1 MSFGTGIAALF
12 VIGGGV
18 LLLLVL
24 AGVRR
29 AIDFIPMST
38 ERRELVARAAPAAGA
53 VLVLLYAAVG
63 LGVLLGDRP
72 EPGSFAVAGLVLLVI
87 AVAWPALRD
96 IASGVVL
103 KTGRACRVGDYVRV
117 DGIEG
122 RVQRLGL
129 RAVTLETSEGHEALV
144 PYARVVRQ
152 TLYREPARE
161 HVAHHVF
168 RMEASGNEPLRELKE
183 RVRVA
188 ALHVHWHSVVRE
200 PQTTVVDGRTL
211 EVTVFPIHPD
221 RGADIE
227 AAVRAA
233 LPQSPE
239 AKPSSPQRA
248 AAPPEASKPS

>member
-1 MSFGTGIAALF
+1 MSLGTGIAALV

-24 AGVRR
+24 AGARR
-29 AIDFIPMST
+29 AIDFVPMT
-38 ERRELVARAAPAAGA
+38 AERRELAARAGPAVGA

-63 LGVLLGDRP
+63 LGALLGDRP
-72 EPGSFAVAGLVLLVI
+72 GPGSFAVAGLVLLVI

-96 IASGVVL
+96 VASGVVL

-117 DGIEG
+117 DGIKG
-122 RVQRLGL
+122 RVQKLGL
-129 RAVTLETSEGHEALV
+129 RALTLETSEGHEALV
-144 PYARVVRQ
+144 PYSRVVRD

-168 RMEASGNEPLRELKE
+168 RVEAVSSEALRELKE

-188 ALHVHWHSVVRE
+188 ALHVHWHSVVRD
-200 PQTTVVDGRTL
+200 PQMTVLDGRAL

-221 RGADIE
+221 RGPDIE
-227 AAVRAA
+227 GAVRAA
-233 LPQSPE
+233 LAPPE
-239 AKPSSPQRA
+239 PKPATPPRTTV
-248 AAPPEASKPS
+248 PPEASQPS